1 MKLAT
6 RFSEI
11 ALLALVGVAL
21 CVGARAQA
29 IAYDK
34 TEFITTRL
42 SENVYTLTGS
52 SGVDPGHPEGAGG
65 RIGLL
70 VGPEGVLMV
79 DASYA
84 PLSDKLIAAIRTI
97 SPAPIRFLVD
107 THEHPDHTGG
117 NPNFARLGAVIFAR
131 EEVRDD
137 LKKGFPPAVAALVGN
152 AASGTDPARLPTVT
166 YVLGSSV
173 KIWLDGETVDLIP
186 VGAAHTNGDTMLRFE
201 KADVIMIGDF
211 YRNYGYPFID
221 PSHGGTFQGVIAALD
236 TLTNLA
242 GPNTKLIPGHGTP
255 ITRADIA
262 PYRQMIVDVQAKVQ
276 QMINDGKSLKEVL
289 AAKITARYDDKVP
302 GGVTPLP
309 AGLGTSA
316 DRFVGA
322 MYAEL
327 KGSR

>member
-1 MKLAT
+1 MKMAKQLSQVV
-6 RFSEI
+6 FV
-11 ALLALVGVAL
+11 ALVGATL
-21 CVGARAQA
+21 CAGARAQG

-34 TEFITTRL
+34 TQFITTKL
-42 SENVYTLTGS
+42 SDNVYTLTGS

-79 DASYA
+79 DASYL
-84 PLSDKLIAAIRTI
+84 PLSDKVVAAIRNI
-97 SPAPIRFLVD
+97 SPAPIRFLVN
-107 THEHPDHTGG
+107 THEHQDHTGG
-117 NPNFARLGAVIFAR
+117 NPSFAKMGAVIFAR
-131 EEVRDD
+131 QEARED
-137 LKKGFPPAVAALVGN
+137 LSKPLPPALAALIGN

-166 YVLGSSV
+166 YGLGSSV

-186 VGAAHTNGDTMLRFE
+186 VVASHTSGDTMVRFE
-201 KADVIMIGDF
+201 KADVIMTGDF

-221 PSHGGTFQGVIAALD
+221 TTHGGTFKGVVAALD
-236 TLTNLA
+236 MLTNLA

-255 ITRADIA
+255 ISKADIA
-262 PYRQMIVDVQAKVQ
+262 PYRDMILDVQAKVQ

-289 AAKITARYDDKVP
+289 AAKVTAPYDATVQ
-302 GGVTPLP
+302 GGLTPLP

-327 KGSR
+327 KGAH